1 MKEPSRRKIDCLY
14 NTETKLWVSSEGKV
28 VAQKVFARLAHKSE
42 PHEQKG
48 DDVEGFVLRTW
59 YAQRFVAV
67 GKEIENL
74 ENRKF

>member
-1 MKEPSRRKIDCLY
+1 M
-14 NTETKLWVSSEGKV
+14 